1 MFLLPRPRRE
11 LRPFWRRRSAAPRR
25 ARWHRRR
32 VGTAISRAPAAS
44 GAARP
49 PCGANVVTYLF
60 CGNRS
65 KTSPTPDDDD
75 TPRLSR
81 WHQPGSLVAVIIAIV
96 AILWALRVAPFLNST
111 ADGSTATE
119 TAAPSP
125 TLSNLTAESACE
137 HLRSKAA
144 SSNVR
149 AAGHEQ
155 ENFNLLV
162 LGGSGLGKDTALANL
177 FRGQDPK
184 WRHTALLTI
193 RQRAD
198 TALQACNER
207 KRLSGDEQSAKERRD
222 FVRAGELKD
231 DGEEKE
237 TALSQKLVALEQAEA
252 EYEERKMKIDDL
264 EQQITSLNADRMRL
278 ADDGKYDEAQAHQGK
293 LDELNSEHAQMV
305 TRWTDV
311 QGTPNITMQI
321 EVKTIRR
328 MPVAPG
334 SRTMIDVQLI
344 NTPGYGSIA
353 HSLDDSYKMIDDE
366 LERRMQEVARVDARP
381 HVHRLMEADL
391 IMMRKIQDR
400 CPLIPVI
407 AKADTMTIQ
416 EAEKFKDTVRR
427 ELKVRNI
434 TTAHRYELDARPF
447 GAPWR

>member
-1 MFLLPRPRRE
+1 MRSSG
-11 LRPFWRRRSAAPRR
+11 WGNCRRRCKVEELERR
-25 ARWHRRR
+25 ANMAHVRAA
-32 VGTAISRAPAAS
+32 TAEANEIWARMERDQLKAA
-44 GAARP
+44 G
-49 PCGANVVTYLF
+49 GGGE
-60 CGNRS
+60 GNRS

-207 KRLSGDEQSAKERRD
+207 KRL
-222 FVRAGELKD
+222 
-231 DGEEKE
+231 
-237 TALSQKLVALEQAEA
+237 
-252 EYEERKMKIDDL
+252 
-264 EQQITSLNADRMRL
+264 
-278 ADDGKYDEAQAHQGK
+278 
-293 LDELNSEHAQMV
+293 
-305 TRWTDV
+305 
-311 QGTPNITMQI
+311 
-321 EVKTIRR
+321 
-328 MPVAPG
+328 
-334 SRTMIDVQLI
+334 
-344 NTPGYGSIA
+344 
-353 HSLDDSYKMIDDE
+353 
-366 LERRMQEVARVDARP
+366 
-381 HVHRLMEADL
+381 
-391 IMMRKIQDR
+391 
-400 CPLIPVI
+400 
-407 AKADTMTIQ
+407 
-416 EAEKFKDTVRR
+416 
-427 ELKVRNI
+427 
-434 TTAHRYELDARPF
+434 
-447 GAPWR
+447 WR